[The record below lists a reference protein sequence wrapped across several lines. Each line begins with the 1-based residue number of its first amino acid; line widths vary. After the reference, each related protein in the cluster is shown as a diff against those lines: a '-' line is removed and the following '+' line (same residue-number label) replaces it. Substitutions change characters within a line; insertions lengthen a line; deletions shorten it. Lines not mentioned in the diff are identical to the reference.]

1 MTRIPDRLSEL
12 QTRVE
17 ELHARAD
24 QLLQALGAVGPSN
37 AAMLAKARN
46 LFGGWVDT
54 PDLNRWKR
62 MKPHAIA
69 LEILTSKRG
78 LSRKAL
84 REQLS
89 LGAKAVDIEEAWSG
103 VQTYLLTR
111 SEQIRHRIAM
121 FPSEPDAGGEAQ
133 APQSP

>member
-1 MTRIPDRLSEL
+1 MTRIPERLSEL

-84 REQLS
+84 REQLWQGPRPWTLRR
-89 LGAKAVDIEEAWSG
+89 LGAVSKR
-103 VQTYLLTR
+103 TC
-111 SEQIRHRIAM
+111 
-121 FPSEPDAGGEAQ
+121 
-133 APQSP
+133 